1 MMYFTQ
7 FGASAMPVQALCAFT
22 VAELDNGNVKV
33 RSSAIELLGCC
44 YKQLGPPFKG
54 LLPDDIKAASRTLV
68 EAQFDKVGYD
78 ANAAKQ
84 QVGTTCNVLCCAYC
98 DYHNTLCAAI
108 PCAT

>member
-1 MMYFTQ
+1 MICCAQ

-78 ANAAKQ
+78 ATAAKL
-84 QVGTTCNVLCCAYC
+84 QVGTTCNALY
-98 DYHNTLCAAI
+98 
-108 PCAT
+108 